1 MTAYDSVLCFQSAR
15 PGFWS
20 TDWAWGLPLIVLTV
34 VIHVLGLGFM
44 NMKALQVLNRAKEA
58 HHNGF
63 SVFTLVM
70 GTVTLLASILHGAE
84 AGIWALSYEFLG
96 ARSDYKS
103 AMLYSMGSIKR
114 DVKKKAP
121 PRREDRRYF
130 SRSSPLC
137 FVTSEDARLVIHSR
151 TFFFCCWQSS
161 GAQDAASRTMS
172 TMVLS
177 EARGLSLFLVIR
189 GGIA

>member
-1 MTAYDSVLCFQSAR
+1 MIAYDSVLCFQSAR

-103 AMLYSMGSIKR
+103 AMLYSMGAMTTFGHAGVFL
-114 DVKKKAP
+114 DAP
-121 PRREDRRYF
+121 WQLMGAIEALSGWLLFGLTTAFLFGMIQRVWLF
-130 SRSSPLC
+130 SGWEGRP
-137 FVTSEDARLVIHSR
+137 
-151 TFFFCCWQSS
+151 
-161 GAQDAASRTMS
+161 
-172 TMVLS
+172 
-177 EARGLSLFLVIR
+177 
-189 GGIA
+189 